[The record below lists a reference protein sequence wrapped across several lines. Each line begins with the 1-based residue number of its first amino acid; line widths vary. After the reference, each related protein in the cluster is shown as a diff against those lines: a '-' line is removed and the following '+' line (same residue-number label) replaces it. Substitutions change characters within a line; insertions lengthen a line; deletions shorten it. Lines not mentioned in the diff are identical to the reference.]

1 MRSRPRSRL
10 VVVAIEILLASF
22 ALDAI
27 LPAPMRMCSA
37 GFASQKHTKQVL
49 FIDLRRERSLGSK
62 NGPVVR
68 LPVQCN
74 LSVGDE
80 IYFVQDA
87 AEGLGVPHLQISS
100 ASKTVEL
107 MHFRDCTSA
116 MAKIES
122 GIQTKTAGGA
132 KIVFDW
138 VAANRR
144 STVSKSMEL
153 VIAEKESQQKN
164 EIVEK
169 TRSITEI
176 EEAARICGE
185 ATIAIARFRKIRH
198 QHRNVLSAAEKVVG
212 DLQNLLP
219 SARKIF
225 GEQSEELAYFYDEL
239 ATMHLAMNKL
249 TAAKNYLQQEIDIL
263 QHCKGYH
270 AQGKLREAYESLADA
285 HARIGDAKRSDE
297 ALAKAVG
304 VAEQAN
310 SGSIDKGYLAEELV
324 RIAKTHF
331 DSASKDIK
339 SRNLRVRTLL
349 VRAIALM
356 KPLAPDHSEECAS
369 ALLALA
375 SVDLNLGDREAVAKD
390 INEAIILTIARF
402 EKWPGGL
409 KCTVLLPR
417 LCSICTITL
426 ETIRDISSGTA
437 ILISAELILSNAMV
451 PRIQV

>member
-1 MRSRPRSRL
+1 
-10 VVVAIEILLASF
+10 
-22 ALDAI
+22 
-27 LPAPMRMCSA
+27 
-37 GFASQKHTKQVL
+37 
-49 FIDLRRERSLGSK
+49 
-62 NGPVVR
+62 
-68 LPVQCN
+68 
-74 LSVGDE
+74 
-80 IYFVQDA
+80 
-87 AEGLGVPHLQISS
+87 
-100 ASKTVEL
+100 
-107 MHFRDCTSA
+107 
-116 MAKIES
+116 
-122 GIQTKTAGGA
+122 
-132 KIVFDW
+132 
-138 VAANRR
+138 
-144 STVSKSMEL
+144 
-153 VIAEKESQQKN
+153 
-164 EIVEK
+164 
-169 TRSITEI
+169 
-176 EEAARICGE
+176 
-185 ATIAIARFRKIRH
+185 
-198 QHRNVLSAAEKVVG
+198 
-212 DLQNLLP
+212 
-219 SARKIF
+219 
-225 GEQSEELAYFYDEL
+225 
-239 ATMHLAMNKL
+239 MNKL

-402 EKWPGGL
+402 EKWPGDCRGL
-409 KCTVLLPR
+409 EVHSAVAEALFNLHYHIGNDPRHFIGHRYFDQCRTNLVKRYGAKDPSVKEIEQGYERAKTEWELMRQQSPTV
-417 LCSICTITL
+417 
-426 ETIRDISSGTA
+426 EK
-437 ILISAELILSNAMV
+437 
-451 PRIQV
+451 